1 MGKIILEFDSVEE
14 NAEANN
20 ALRGS
25 DWKSVVWEM
34 DQYLRNKIKYCEDN
48 EDPAAFQVVRDELH
62 ELLNNLNLNLE

>member
-25 DWKSVVWEM
+25 DWKSVVWEI
-34 DQYLRNKIKYCEDN
+34 DQYLRNKIKYCPDD
-48 EDPAAFQVVRDELH
+48 EDPAAFQVLRDRLH
-62 ELLNNLNLNLE
+62 QLLNSLNLNLD

>member
-14 NAEANN
+14 NVEAND

-34 DQYLRNKIKYCEDN
+34 DQYLRIKIKYCPDD

>member
-14 NAEANN
+14 NAEAT
-20 ALRGS
+20 AAIRGS

-34 DQYLRNKIKYCEDN
+34 DQYLRNKIKYCPDD